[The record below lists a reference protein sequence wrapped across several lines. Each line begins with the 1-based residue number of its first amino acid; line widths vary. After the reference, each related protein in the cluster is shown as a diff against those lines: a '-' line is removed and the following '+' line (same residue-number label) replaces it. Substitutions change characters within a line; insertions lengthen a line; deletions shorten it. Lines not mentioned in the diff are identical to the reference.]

1 MKLLGVFLYIKFL
14 SIKPVI
20 VLIIVQNMLRNNRQL
35 IQGGFMYKNNDEVI
49 AWEAKRLLDDGIY
62 TDTEQ
67 AYLEAEKIVINIR
80 EQAKQRQI
88 KQQFKLK
95 IKSIK
100 KKIGNGNGNGNGN
113 GYVDVPYANKKK
125 HWGDKS

>member
-1 MKLLGVFLYIKFL
+1 
-14 SIKPVI
+14 
-20 VLIIVQNMLRNNRQL
+20 
-35 IQGGFMYKNNDEVI
+35 MYKNNDEAI
-49 AWEAKRLLDDGIY
+49 DWEAKRLLDDGIY
-62 TDTEQ
+62 TDIEQ

-100 KKIGNGNGNGNGN
+100 KKIGNGNGYD
-113 GYVDVPYANKKK
+113 YVDVPYANKKK

>member
-1 MKLLGVFLYIKFL
+1 
-14 SIKPVI
+14 
-20 VLIIVQNMLRNNRQL
+20 
-35 IQGGFMYKNNDEVI
+35 MYKNNDEAI
-49 AWEAKRLLDDGIY
+49 DWEAKRLLDDGIY

-88 KQQFKLK
+88 KQQFKMK

-100 KKIGNGNGNGNGN
+100 KQIGNGND
-113 GYVDVPYANKKK
+113 YADIPYANKRK
-125 HWGDKS
+125 HWGDEQ

>member
-1 MKLLGVFLYIKFL
+1 
-14 SIKPVI
+14 
-20 VLIIVQNMLRNNRQL
+20 
-35 IQGGFMYKNNDEVI
+35 MYKNNDEAI
-49 AWEAKRLLDDGIY
+49 DWEAKRLLDDGIY

-88 KQQFKLK
+88 KQQFKMK

-100 KKIGNGNGNGNGN
+100 KQIGNG
-113 GYVDVPYANKKK
+113 YDYADIPYSNKKK
-125 HWGDKS
+125 HWGDKQ

>member
-1 MKLLGVFLYIKFL
+1 
-14 SIKPVI
+14 
-20 VLIIVQNMLRNNRQL
+20 
-35 IQGGFMYKNNDEVI
+35 MYKNNDEAI
-49 AWEAKRLLDDGIY
+49 DWEAKRLLDDGIY
-62 TDTEQ
+62 TNTEQ

-100 KKIGNGNGNGNGN
+100 KQIGNGND
-113 GYVDVPYANKKK
+113 YVDVPYANKKK
-125 HWGDKS
+125 YWGDKS

>member
-1 MKLLGVFLYIKFL
+1 MI
-14 SIKPVI
+14 
-20 VLIIVQNMLRNNRQL
+20 LIIIQNVVKDNEQHM
-35 IQGGFMYKNNDEVI
+35 QGGSMYKNNDEAI
-49 AWEAKRLLDDGIY
+49 DWEAKRLLDDGIY

-88 KQQFKLK
+88 KQQFKMK

-100 KKIGNGNGNGNGN
+100 KQIGNGCD
-113 GYVDVPYANKKK
+113 YVDIPYSNKKK
-125 HWGDKS
+125 HWGDKQ

>member
-1 MKLLGVFLYIKFL
+1 
-14 SIKPVI
+14 
-20 VLIIVQNMLRNNRQL
+20 
-35 IQGGFMYKNNDEVI
+35 MYKNNDEAI
-49 AWEAKRLLDDGIY
+49 DWEARRLLDDGIY

-95 IKSIK
+95 IKSVK
-100 KKIGNGNGNGNGN
+100 KKIGNGYDYEN
-113 GYVDVPYANKKK
+113 VPYANEKKIGEHK
-125 HWGDKS
+125 